1 MKHWMMAIRP
11 KTLFASIGPVLL
23 GLALAYDQTTILNPV
38 TSILTLLCAI
48 LLQIGTNLVNDYYD
62 HVNGVD
68 DETRLGPKRVTAE
81 GLISPKTVK
90 FAFMVTFFIAFLIGI
105 YLMNVGGFPIVI
117 IGLSSILFA
126 WAYTGGPLPLAYY
139 GLGELLALVYFGP
152 VAVWG
157 TWYIQTGDPSLLAA
171 ILGIG
176 PGLFSA
182 ALMAV
187 NNLRD
192 RENDKEKGKVTLAV
206 ILGENGARS
215 LPLLFVFLGVLLP
228 FLIGVILN
236 KPLLIPAMIVPIIF
250 YKNWL
255 HLAKGPVDAGL
266 NMALANTGKCLFL
279 YCLALSLGLVF

>member
-1 MKHWMMAIRP
+1 MKNWILAARP

-23 GLALAYDQTTILNPV
+23 GLALAYDQTESLTA
-38 TSILTLLCAI
+38 TTAILTLLCAI

-68 DETRLGPKRVTAE
+68 DEKRLGPKRVTAE
-81 GLISPKTVK
+81 GLIPPHKVK
-90 FAFMVTFFIAFLIGI
+90 NAFLFVFTLAFLIGV
-105 YLMNVGGFPIVI
+105 YLMIKGGLPIVL
-117 IGLSSILFA
+117 IGLTSILFA
-126 WAYTGGPLPLAYY
+126 WAYTGGPLPLAYF
-139 GLGELLALVYFGP
+139 GLGEILALVYFGP

-157 TWYIQTGDPSLLAA
+157 TWYIQTRDGSLLAA
-171 ILGIG
+171 ILGLG

-206 ILGENGARS
+206 VLGESGARS
-215 LPLLFVFLGVLLP
+215 LPLLFVLLGVLLP
-228 FLIGVILN
+228 FLLGVFLN
-236 KPLLIPAMIVPIIF
+236 KPLLFPAMIVPVLF
-250 YKNWL
+250 TKNWL
-255 HLAKGPVDAGL
+255 HLAKGPVDASL

-279 YCLALSLGLVF
+279 YCLVLSIGLIL